1 MVKTFCPK
9 LHLLLVGAF
18 SFQRKIPDCSSDLF
32 FLQITD
38 LTLKGPLFTET
49 TKTTKAKSGQQKLSP
64 KGPLFHFLLFR
75 GNVQNR
81 TSLKGPPFDF
91 FFSTV
96 RHFPKE
102 KNFKNFK
109 FFFIKMFCTF
119 RALSIAPTLDVLV
132 LFCLALINPYL
143 PYNPC
148 IVHVISCSKKT
159 WPCSEFSCI
168 MHGYN

>member
-64 KGPLFHFLLFR
+64 KGPFFHFLLFR
-75 GNVQNR
+75 GNLQNR

-91 FFSTV
+91 FSALCDIFRKKKISKISSFFHKNVLRFSSL
-96 RHFPKE
+96 E
-102 KNFKNFK
+102 YSAD
-109 FFFIKMFCTF
+109 F
-119 RALSIAPTLDVLV
+119 RRSRLV
-132 LFCLALINPYL
+132 LFSSDQTIFAI
-143 PYNPC
+143 
-148 IVHVISCSKKT
+148 
-159 WPCSEFSCI
+159 
-168 MHGYN
+168 